1 MWWLS
6 ARVSSEYKDS
16 SMGSVDIQTGVTPRI
31 EQAPRIL
38 GVHYHGFHGKGSLS
52 DAFCHAALKKFK
64 KSLSSTGSCEVA

>member
-16 SMGSVDIQTGVTPRI
+16 SMGSIDIQTGVTPRI

-38 GVHYHGFHGKGSLS
+38 GVHYHGFHRKGDSPW
-52 DAFCHAALKKFK
+52 
-64 KSLSSTGSCEVA
+64 